1 MEVIG
6 IGFEFGMKIV
16 FGGYDAYI
24 ENSSHVA
31 LNIFPLDDIYY
42 NIVMYNNNIRVFVSM
57 IA

>member
-31 LNIFPLDDIYY
+31 LNIFPLDDI
-42 NIVMYNNNIRVFVSM
+42 
-57 IA
+57 

>member
-1 MEVIG
+1 M
-6 IGFEFGMKIV
+6 FEGC
-16 FGGYDAYI
+16 DAYI
-24 ENSSHVA
+24 ENRSHVG